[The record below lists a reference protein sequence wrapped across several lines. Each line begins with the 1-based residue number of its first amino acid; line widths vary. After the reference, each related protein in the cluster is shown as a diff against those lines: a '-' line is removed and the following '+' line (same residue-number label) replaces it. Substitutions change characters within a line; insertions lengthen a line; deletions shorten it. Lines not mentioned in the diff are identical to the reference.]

1 MAASATRGGARRSM
15 RSVRPFASAA
25 AVAGLALV
33 GGCGGGGS
41 AATTSAATATRS
53 TTAACTGAA
62 KVRRH
67 VARVPNDLAAVRR
80 AARTG
85 SHAATSRATDRL
97 LLDLGYLPPV
107 RRNRVID
114 EAAAAVTS
122 VCEDCFQ
129 ALEAM
134 RPIPSLKYGSG
145 AC

>member
-1 MAASATRGGARRSM
+1 M
-15 RSVRPFASAA
+15 RPLASAA
-25 AVAGLALV
+25 ALAGLALV
-33 GGCGGGGS
+33 GGCGGGS
-41 AATTSAATATRS
+41 AATTSAVTATRS

-80 AARTG
+80 AARAD

-114 EAAAAVTS
+114 EAAATVTS

-145 AC
+145 TC

>member
-1 MAASATRGGARRSM
+1 MAASATFDSTL
-15 RSVRPFASAA
+15 RSVRPLAGATVA
-25 AVAGLALV
+25 AGLALLA
-33 GGCGGGGS
+33 GGCGGGS
-41 AATTSAATATRS
+41 AATTSAATTARS
-53 TTAACTGAA
+53 TTAACTSAA

-67 VARVPNDLAAVRR
+67 VARVPHELAAVRR

-145 AC
+145 TC